1 MFHDVAY
8 KAEGR
13 QDLLDAINE
22 FLDDSMVLPP
32 GDWDRKTLL
41 PVLEMAKKARLR
53 KQKKKRAEMKR
64 TVIYI
69 LYIFI
74 KDRNEQ
80 K

>member
-69 LYIFI
+69 LYIY
-74 KDRNEQ
+74 
-80 K
+80 

>member
-69 LYIFI
+69 FFIFI
-74 KDRNEQ
+74 KDPST
-80 K
+80 